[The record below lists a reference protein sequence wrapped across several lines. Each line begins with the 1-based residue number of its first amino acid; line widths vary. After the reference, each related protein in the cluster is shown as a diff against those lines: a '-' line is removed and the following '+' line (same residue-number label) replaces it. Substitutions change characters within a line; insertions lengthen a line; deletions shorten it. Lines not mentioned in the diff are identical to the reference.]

1 MIDCALASKL
11 KKNHVKFFV
20 FVLRMYGV
28 IHRRRGQIVS
38 EEMIEGSSTFT
49 VTAHIPV
56 IESLNLAN
64 ELR

>member
-1 MIDCALASKL
+1 
-11 KKNHVKFFV
+11 
-20 FVLRMYGV
+20 
-28 IHRRRGQIVS
+28 VS

-64 ELR
+64 ELRYAFIEVVLLFRVYLFK

>member
-1 MIDCALASKL
+1 
-11 KKNHVKFFV
+11 
-20 FVLRMYGV
+20 MYGV

-64 ELR
+64 ELRYVFIEVVLFIQGVLI

>member
-1 MIDCALASKL
+1 
-11 KKNHVKFFV
+11 
-20 FVLRMYGV
+20 MYGV

-64 ELR
+64 ELRYAFIEVVLFIQGVLI